1 MNRSKWKWKYDNPK
15 PMGVSK
21 SSTKREV
28 HSNTNLSQSTG
39 ETSNKQPNFTST
51 ASKRR
56 RITPMLVEGKKS

>member
-1 MNRSKWKWKYDNPK
+1 
-15 PMGVSK
+15 MGVSK